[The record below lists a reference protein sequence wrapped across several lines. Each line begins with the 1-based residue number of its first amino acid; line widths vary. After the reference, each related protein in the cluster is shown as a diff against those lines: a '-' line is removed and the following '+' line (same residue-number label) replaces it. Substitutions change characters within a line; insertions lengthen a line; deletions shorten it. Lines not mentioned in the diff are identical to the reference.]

1 MPSLA
6 HQHFR
11 HSILSDLV
19 KTLGGRQRGRKREG
33 ERGTLRLSIWS
44 KLDQCFSFV
53 VFFSPLFSPP
63 MNFCSKAMGRNKR
76 SRSGLTKRRIDGMRT
91 TSRHLLWRTTK
102 ILTHFS
108 NPTIPCSRSV
118 PGAPFIL
125 SPPLPESVWF
135 PPFLSSS
142 IKSLIPFFAPL
153 LMTAEAQTSPGCFL
167 LKPCD
172 WA

>member
-1 MPSLA
+1 MNSNVPSLA

-19 KTLGGRQRGRKREG
+19 KTLVGRARESDR
-33 ERGTLRLSIWS
+33 ERERDVETVDLEQTRPMF
-44 KLDQCFSFV
+44 QFCCV
-53 VFFSPLFSPP
+53 VFFRFFFFFFSPH

-125 SPPLPESVWF
+125 SPPLPESV
-135 PPFLSSS
+135 
-142 IKSLIPFFAPL
+142 
-153 LMTAEAQTSPGCFL
+153 
-167 LKPCD
+167 
-172 WA
+172 